1 MRDRVAINVTQKLGG
16 YSDNQSRLSVDC
28 CNCLKGI
35 FSICV
40 LVHHLYQH
48 SGLFRETAVGTCL
61 QALGYLSV
69 ACFFFLSGY
78 GLYTSCNR
86 KGEMYV
92 KGFFKKKI
100 MPFYGLIIFLTAIY
114 IAEGIALG
122 QTYSARVLIQSL
134 TFGGTVI
141 GNGWYLQVQLLLY
154 VCFYLTFR
162 ISKSRK
168 WNIIWIYC
176 ECSLYCIMMYNLGY
190 SSTWFVTVFAFAAG
204 MTWYKLET
212 LINRTNR
219 FAAIVS
225 GIAFILFCSA
235 FLGHHFVDS
244 TIVAL
249 ILMIFAVVS
258 FAVFAATAVN
268 IVPVENRA
276 TRWLGKYS
284 LEIYVS
290 QGLFLTFFHSQYINI
305 VNQYIYILAVA
316 VATLGAAV
324 LLHPVVRKIYSI
336 AREK

>member
-1 MRDRVAINVTQKLGG
+1 MNDRKAIDVAQKRGG
-16 YSDNQSRLSVDC
+16 YSDNQSGLSLDC

-35 FSICV
+35 FALCV

-78 GLYTSCNR
+78 GLYASYSR
-86 KGEMYV
+86 KGETYI
-92 KGFFKKKI
+92 KGFFKKKVI
-100 MPFYGLIIFLTAIY
+100 PFYGLILLLSAIY
-114 IAEGIALG
+114 IAEGVALG
-122 QTYSARVLIQSL
+122 QAYSASVLLQSL

-168 WNIIWIYC
+168 RNIIWIYG
-176 ECSLYCIMMYNLGY
+176 ECILYCILMYSFGQR
-190 SSTWFVTVFAFAAG
+190 STMYESVFAFATG
-204 MTWYKLET
+204 MAWYELEDQIKL
-212 LINRTNR
+212 TNK
-219 FAAIVS
+219 FVVLL
-225 GIAFILFCSA
+225 GGVELILFCTA
-235 FLGHHFVDS
+235 FLGHCLIDN

-249 ILMIFAVVS
+249 MLKMLSAVL
-258 FAVFAATAVN
+258 FAAFLVTVVN
-268 IVPVENRA
+268 IVPVENRI
-276 TRWLGKYS
+276 TQWLGKYS

-290 QGLFLTFFHSQYINI
+290 QGLFLTLFHSQCTNI
-305 VNQYIYILAVA
+305 ENQYIYILVVA
-316 VATLGAAV
+316 VATLEAAV

-336 AREK
+336 ARGK